1 MGNNKSKDL
10 NNETNNSQLNNIQ
23 EEKKFNFELEIEIFK
38 EGNDEKEIF
47 ILCDINKLIED
58 NKLNEKFYKKNK
70 IIPPK
75 EFDYF
80 NELNTKLYL
89 NDIKV
94 KFNYKL
100 KINKFGIN
108 KIKIFSNIKLFS
120 LSSMFYNCIYIKKI
134 NFIKINN
141 KNINDMSYIFY
152 NCCNLSEVNLSSFNT
167 NNVSNMSYMFF
178 NCYKI
183 SALNLSS
190 FNTNNV
196 TNMNCM
202 FYNCYNLSELN
213 LSSFKTYKVTN
224 MSYMFYNCKK
234 LYKLDLHSF
243 NTHNVIKMNYMF
255 SNCENLSKLNLS
267 TFITKKS

>member
-10 NNETNNSQLNNIQ
+10 NNETNNSQLNNKQ

-38 EGNDEKEIF
+38 EGKDEIEIF

-120 LSSMFYNCIYIKKI
+120 LSSMFYNCIYINKI
-134 NFIKINN
+134 NFIKNN
-141 KNINDMSYIFY
+141 NNINDISFMFY
-152 NCCNLSEVNLSSFNT
+152 ECINLTELDLSKF
-167 NNVSNMSYMFF
+167 
-178 NCYKI
+178 K
-183 SALNLSS
+183 
-190 FNTNNV
+190 TNNV
-196 TNMNCM
+196 TNMSEM
-202 FYNCYNLSELN
+202 FYDCENLTELD
-213 LSSFKTYKVTN
+213 LSSFNTCNVTDMSGMFASCIKV
-224 MSYMFYNCKK
+224 S
-234 LYKLDLHSF
+234 KLDLSSF
-243 NTHNVIKMNYMF
+243 NTKNVKDMNNMF
-255 SNCENLSKLNLS
+255 IGCENLTELDLS
-267 TFITKKS
+267 SFNTYNVNNYVQCFLFV